1 MSEPEAAAAPAAAEP
16 AAVVAPAAEPAS
28 WAELRA
34 IEAGVAKT
42 VKPADIPNP
51 VNADLLSSPPD
62 AFPGAPWDGSTATYA
77 LWLSTLKQA
86 IDTHNLGW
94 ATPGFRGTDPDR
106 LAMHTAVLGDPVF
119 VHDDYPPLTK
129 AACRRLDNGRKA
141 TADSAQR
148 AVFGFLT
155 IAVDAATRQQL
166 CEDGDD
172 LANDPDKFMAAAAA
186 LAQGTT
192 ASTSGSQALADFF
205 GLVWPTNGTVT
216 EQVNDLF
223 LTLHRA
229 RQVTIAVDDPQ
240 YEISPAAAI
249 VKITSILPAQLNPHK
264 RTYAAA
270 TTLAGLKMEMLR
282 DAEDADR
289 AATAGLR
296 SFATVDVDAI
306 EARVAARF
314 QAKFDAL
321 AAQAGS
327 ATTNRP
333 DGRVRHSHA
342 VMTDPSKPP
351 PDGRKWNFCVHHGA
365 WSTSH
370 TSDTC
375 YKAHPELN
383 PRRD

>member
-1 MSEPEAAAAPAAAEP
+1 MAEP
-16 AAVVAPAAEPAS
+16 AAAAAPAAEPAS
-28 WAELRA
+28 WAELQA
-34 IEAGVAKT
+34 IEADAAKT

-62 AFPGAPWDGSTATYA
+62 AFPGTPWDGSTATYA
-77 LWLSTLKQA
+77 LWISTLKQA
-86 IDTHNLGW
+86 INTHNLGW
-94 ATPGFRGTDPDR
+94 VTPGFRGTDPGR
-106 LAMHTAVLGDPVF
+106 LAMHTAILGDPVF
-119 VHDDYPPLTK
+119 IHEHYPPLTK

-155 IAVDAATRQQL
+155 TAVDTATRQQL

-172 LANDPDKFMAAAAA
+172 LENDPDKFMAAAAA

-205 GLVWPTNGTVT
+205 GLVWPANGTVT
-216 EQVNDLF
+216 EQIHDLF

-229 RQVTIAVDDPQ
+229 RQVTIAVNDPQ

-249 VKITSILPAQLNPHK
+249 VKITSILPAQLSPHK

-289 AATAGLR
+289 ASAAGLR
-296 SFATVDVDAI
+296 SFAAVDIAAI

-314 QAKFDAL
+314 QAKLDAL
-321 AAQAGS
+321 TAQVGHRPGRTAS
-327 ATTNRP
+327 APTTNRS

-342 VMTDPSKPP
+342 VMTDPSAPP

-370 TSDTC
+370 TSEQC
-375 YKAHPELN
+375 YKAHPELA